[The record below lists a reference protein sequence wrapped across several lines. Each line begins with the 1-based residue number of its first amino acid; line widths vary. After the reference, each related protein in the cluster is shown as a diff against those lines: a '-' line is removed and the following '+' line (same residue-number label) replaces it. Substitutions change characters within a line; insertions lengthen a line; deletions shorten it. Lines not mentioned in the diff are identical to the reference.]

1 MSPIRWAEECA
12 AGLEFLNM
20 ISSDDAELR
29 TVLEDDY
36 ATIMEAF
43 ENMARKT
50 TVSQDTAPAPRLGLG
65 QVVPPPRPRAPPEIL
80 PPIHMRFD
88 GPVRQTG
95 LESRA
100 TSDAEPPAK
109 RRKMELDTTSVV
121 ALDYE

>member
-1 MSPIRWAEECA
+1 MSPIRWAEERA
-12 AGLEFLNM
+12 AGLEFLKM

-29 TVLEDDY
+29 AVLEDDY

-43 ENMARKT
+43 ENMPRKP
-50 TVSQDTAPAPRLGLG
+50 TVPQDAAPAPRPGLG
-65 QVVPPPRPRAPPEIL
+65 QVVPPSRPRAPPEIL
-80 PPIHMRFD
+80 PPIHMWFD